1 MHHGA
6 KKKKK
11 HQKNIKH
18 IQMPFIPVT
27 DYTQIAS

>member
-1 MHHGA
+1 MEQ
-6 KKKKK
+6 KKKK

-27 DYTQIAS
+27 DYTHIAS